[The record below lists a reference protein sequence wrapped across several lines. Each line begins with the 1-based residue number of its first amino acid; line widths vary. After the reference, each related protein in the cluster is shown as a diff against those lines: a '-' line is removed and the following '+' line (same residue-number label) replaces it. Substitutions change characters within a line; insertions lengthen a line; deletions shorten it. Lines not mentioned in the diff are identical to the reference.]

1 MPSSSQK
8 DQKKRN
14 KRSSL
19 ISTHKELGNHS
30 PQAPASVEARQES
43 LDTCQPCEL
52 LQHSSAP
59 MLPFPPQQS
68 PKSRLKPTT
77 TTNATTNRP
86 LFKCPKLPLFK
97 CPKLPLPL
105 TYLRR
110 MDLMRV
116 VSTVLRNK
124 WASRN
129 NSQSEWSPNSN
140 GSRNPPPLQQ
150 TI

>member
-19 ISTHKELGNHS
+19 ISTHKELGNRS
-30 PQAPASVEARQES
+30 PRAPASVGAREGAANKKVWT
-43 LDTCQPCEL
+43 LANPCEL

-77 TTNATTNRP
+77 TTNATTNR
-86 LFKCPKLPLFK
+86 PLFK